1 MNSHFSN
8 FSSSCIS
15 AHSSR
20 LRLRLRLRLRITLT
34 LTLRWSRERQ
44 ATTSGTNERSDEEGA
59 EFDERGGTQSDS
71 GSVGRQ

>member
-15 AHSSR
+15 AHSS
-20 LRLRLRLRLRITLT
+20 RLRLRLRLRITLT

-59 EFDERGGTQSDS
+59 EFDERGGTQSDG